1 MLALA
6 PHTNYWHVKS
16 CSKLYVLGEERTY
29 SLRASL
35 RDGDIDHRWALTQ
48 LDKHDYDGWI
58 VLESGGG
65 DSLVTVGADL
75 AYVKDLVDNWLPL
88 SRG

>member
-1 MLALA
+1 
-6 PHTNYWHVKS
+6 
-16 CSKLYVLGEERTY
+16 VLGESRTY

-48 LDKHDYDGWI
+48 LAKRGYGGWI
-58 VLESGGG
+58 VVESGGG
-65 DSLVTVGADL
+65 DSLVTVAADL

-88 SRG
+88 VLGER